1 MATSTGDGNDGRGR
15 PAPTGPAHP
24 PARAQR
30 PLDPNSTSGRPT
42 SAPPKHK
49 RASTQTRGP
58 IWAFCLRPLG
68 ICVRCIA
75 GVVPILLITGGLFYL
90 KLLSSPLTVPFL
102 VDPITRALNA
112 ELHGLNVTVE
122 DAVLLLSPRGGLEFR
137 LKSVRVADAQG
148 VTVAMAA
155 FAGIELSWRAMR
167 SGRIAPARI
176 DLIEPR
182 MLLTHDEQGIISI
195 SITEGPKPDAV
206 TTSSPK
212 TSQSTPGPAA
222 AAPDTAPAGTAPIAT
237 STTAVHFDIAR
248 SLAQMLARSRQSGE
262 VASHLEAVGLRDASV
277 ILDDRG
283 RRQIWKVPEMRLGLA
298 HRQKRSRL
306 TLDATIQSG
315 PEPWTLSMRADEG
328 QKAKTIPLSIK
339 FDRLRPAELAQA
351 LPSINSLAGIDTP
364 LGGEAAI
371 ELTPDGEILEAK
383 IELAAGAGKVDVLL
397 PDGSPL
403 LIEKA
408 AATLRFDGAAR
419 RLEIVA
425 AHMLSGS
432 GALAFA
438 GHVAPAP
445 TGAQKPLL
453 FDLRGTRGSFLKP
466 ASGDAIPID
475 QFRARGGFAGASNA
489 IDLAELVVKAG
500 GAELTMNGRIG
511 DDTALEGRIGAASIE
526 ALRAFWPANLA
537 PQHRNRIL
545 ESLRKGQ
552 LKGGAFIVSNS
563 AAGRDRRVSISMEA
577 TDLEIEL
584 RKGMPLLEVPRALL
598 RVEGASVEVT
608 IPEAAITAT
617 ANRKVALKG
626 GRITL
631 IGIDQP
637 RPVAEIAGRLQG
649 PLPAVL
655 DILDRGQI
663 GIAKLPSLPLSSIDG
678 KAEAQFKISVPL
690 DDALTLADARIE
702 GKARITDGRI
712 KDIVGTHDI
721 SGATMTIDANDKGVE
736 LKGDMLLG
744 GVIAKVAGQWFANAP
759 DGRQPPLRIT
769 ARLDNADRAQLG
781 LDLDELVQGEIPFE
795 VTIQRSVNDEPARVH
810 VIGDLTS
817 ATLML
822 DEVQWRKPVGRPARL
837 EFDVGKGP
845 QGKGIE
851 LQNFK
856 ISGENIAIEGWVSI
870 GPDNKARAYDF
881 PEFSLNV
888 VTNLEVKGTLR
899 PDRVWD
905 IKATG
910 KTFDGADLF
919 RSLFSF
925 ETEAAK
931 PSRKGKPGID
941 VSADIATVLGPN
953 DTSLKQLTVKAK
965 KRAGQF
971 MALELKGKLDG
982 GAPLTAVLQVNPG
995 QPRVLVVD
1003 TPDTGQALK
1012 LIGLYSSMIGG
1023 KGHIGV
1029 NIDSSGAA
1037 EKSGKIQIENF
1048 KVLGD
1053 PIIAEVLQSPD
1064 GTQAMRSI
1072 APGGRRTV
1080 VREQFDF
1087 ESFDGAF
1094 SIGNSQLVIHRA
1106 LAKGPLIGASA
1117 QGKIDFRAKRMQLG
1131 GTYVPLSGLNRLF
1144 SQLPLFGPIL
1154 TGPRGEGVFGITFAV
1169 EGSTSDPQV
1178 VVNPLSALTP
1188 GITREL
1194 MQMTPS
1200 NPRLTP
1206 RAENP
1211 VANPEA
1217 VPQVRASP
1225 PTEARK
1231 KSTTTKPRAEPE
1243 VSDGWASGTFTT
1255 TGKGQKK

>member
-1 MATSTGDGNDGRGR
+1 MDSPTRTGGVLATGKRIPQRSTQ
-15 PAPTGPAHP
+15 
-24 PARAQR
+24 PARG
-30 PLDPNSTSGRPT
+30 PL
-42 SAPPKHK
+42 
-49 RASTQTRGP
+49 
-58 IWAFCLRPLG
+58 WAFCLRPLG

-75 GVVPILLITGGLFYL
+75 VVVPLLLVAGGLLYL

-112 ELHGLNVTVE
+112 ELHGLIVTVE
-122 DAVLLLSPRGGLEFR
+122 DAMLHLSPRGGLEFR
-137 LKSVRVADAQG
+137 LKSVRVADAQD
-148 VTVAMAA
+148 VPVAMAA
-155 FAGIELSWRAMR
+155 FAGIELSWRAMW

-182 MLLTHDEQGIISI
+182 MLLAHDEQGNISI
-195 SITEGPKPDAV
+195 SISEGPKADATV
-206 TTSSPK
+206 TAAPNATHAPS
-212 TSQSTPGPAA
+212 TTVAATPGPS
-222 AAPDTAPAGTAPIAT
+222 PTQTAPIAT
-237 STTAVHFDIAR
+237 STAAAHFDIAR

-262 VASHLEAVGLRDASV
+262 VASHLESIGLRDASV

-283 RRQIWKVPEMRLGLA
+283 RRHVWQVPEMRLGLA

-315 PEPWTLSMRADEG
+315 REPWTLSVRADEG
-328 QKAKTIPLSIK
+328 QKSKTIPLSIK
-339 FDRLRPAELAQA
+339 FDRLIPAELAMA
-351 LPSINSLAGIDTP
+351 LPGISGFSGIESP
-364 LGGEAAI
+364 LKGEAVI
-371 ELTPDGEILEAK
+371 ELTPEGDILEAK
-383 IELAAGAGKVDVLL
+383 IDVAAGAGKVDVTL

-403 LIEKA
+403 LVETA
-408 AATLRFDGAAR
+408 TVTLRFDGAAR
-419 RLEIVA
+419 RLEIA
-425 AHMLSGS
+425 AANVVSGS
-432 GALAFA
+432 GALAFE
-438 GHVAPAP
+438 GHVTSAPAAAP
-445 TGAQKPLL
+445 KPFL
-453 FDLRGTRGSFLKP
+453 FELRGAGGSFLKP
-466 ASGDAIPID
+466 AGGAAIPID
-475 QFRARGGFAGASNA
+475 RFRASGGVGGAGNA
-489 IDLAELVVKAG
+489 IELSEFTIKAG

-526 ALRAFWPANLA
+526 TLRAFWPVNLA
-537 PQHRNRIL
+537 PQHRARIQ
-545 ESLRKGQ
+545 ESLIKGQ
-552 LKGGAFIVSNS
+552 LKGGAFIVSNG
-563 AAGRDRRVSISMEA
+563 AAGRDRRISVSLEA
-577 TDLEIEL
+577 NDLEIEL
-584 RKGMPLLEVPRALL
+584 RKGLPPLEVPRALL

-608 IPEAAITAT
+608 IPEAAITAA
-617 ANRKVALKG
+617 ANRKIALKG

-631 IGIDQP
+631 IGIDQA

-649 PLPAVL
+649 PLPAVIDL
-655 DILDRGQI
+655 IERGQF
-663 GIAKLPSLPLSSIDG
+663 GIAKPSLPLANIDG
-678 KAEAQFKISVPL
+678 KVEAQFKVAIPL
-690 DDALTLADARIE
+690 DDTVTLADARIE
-702 GKARITDGRI
+702 GKARVTDGRI
-712 KDIVGTHDI
+712 KDIIGTHDV
-721 SGATMTIDANDKGVE
+721 SGATMTIDVNEKGVE
-736 LKGDMLLG
+736 LKGDMLLA
-744 GVIAKVAGQWFANAP
+744 GVIAKVSGQWFANTP

-769 ARLDNADRAQLG
+769 ARLDNADRAQFG
-781 LDLDELVQGEIPFE
+781 LELEELVQGEVPFE
-795 VTIQRSVNDEPARVH
+795 VTIERGANDEPARVH

-837 EFDVGKGP
+837 EFDVGKGA

-925 ETEAAK
+925 ETEPPK
-931 PSRKGKPGID
+931 PPRKGKPGID
-941 VSADIATVLGPN
+941 VSAEIATILGPN

-965 KRAGQF
+965 KRAGLF
-971 MALELKGKLDG
+971 TALELKGKLDG
-982 GAPLTAVLQVNPG
+982 GAPLTAMMQVTPG
-995 QPRVLVVD
+995 QPRVLIVD

-1012 LIGLYSSMIGG
+1012 LIGLYSNMIGG
-1023 KGHIGV
+1023 KGHISV
-1029 NIDSSGAA
+1029 NIDNSGAA

-1064 GTQAMRSI
+1064 GTQTMKSI

-1117 QGKIDFRAKRMQLG
+1117 QGKVDFRAKRMHLG

-1200 NPRLTP
+1200 NPRVTP

-1217 VPQVRASP
+1217 VPQVRASQ
-1225 PTEARK
+1225 PTELRRK
-1231 KSTTTKPRAEPE
+1231 SKSAPKPRAEPE
-1243 VSDGWASGTFTT
+1243 VSDGWSSGTVTT
-1255 TGKGQKK
+1255 DGKSQKK